1 MFAKE
6 VGADSACE
14 TSYKKRR
21 DPSEYATKDE
31 KEAEDDFLA
40 PARWWFFTTL
50 FPLIAGT
57 FGPVATA
64 FSICA
69 VTQPW
74 RIVVDPT
81 NTTEQQGLEVANPS
95 WLTIVNALSLGIAIV
110 TNLLMLMQMAEKIPY
125 RIAAVFV
132 IIGWWISSALL
143 LGLVAAAPSQLL
155 LPSGQSRTWSQAY
168 YYAILAAAIYGF
180 IGAMLAI
187 TAYGVYKG
195 RYATKFKLTTAQRT
209 LMLQTIFFIGYVLA
223 AAEVYS
229 YIEGWAYLDAGFG
242 DYAPKTHLGRSL
254 AFPMV
259 IGGIL
264 FVGLI
269 IGSIRSLVLQ
279 GGSAKISRR
288 MLERARVRALQSLNH
303 ENGTIRVGL
312 FRKHDVGNSATTELE
327 KRRQEFNTMRK
338 VQKRARRSNQLLA
351 LGVSGGAWIGLWII
365 GSVVFWKA
373 EQSYGGWSFF
383 DAIWFTYIS
392 FLTVGYGDFE
402 PTTQAAKTAFVFWAL
417 LALPTLTLLIGAI
430 GDNLSE
436 VINSTALKIAEA
448 PWLAGTTLQ
457 RGAIK
462 AKKGVG
468 SKHGDTRPPGFM
480 EKEHGPGVKVDHPH
494 FVNDKAHADAA
505 HSMAMD
511 FHHAKGVEANPKEVR
526 KHRDKARRYRGYL
539 LFKAVKDVVTHL
551 DASPPRRY
559 NYDEWSWFLK
569 ILGEDE
575 NNPKNHRQLHEI
587 RLEEERHAPGAG
599 IGQGGF
605 HGGKEGETE
614 IVPWSWLGPRSPL
627 MSSTSEPHWLL
638 ERLMSALETELYEK
652 TVELERR
659 EMEDEGD
666 GEEDEGTPS
675 KEAMQ
680 TPLEVRS

>member
-1 MFAKE
+1 MKYPWL
-6 VGADSACE
+6 GHSADWASH
-14 TSYKKRR
+14 SVFR
-21 DPSEYATKDE
+21 DCHGIHYWYVCSS
-31 KEAEDDFLA
+31 FL
-40 PARWWFFTTL
+40 T
-50 FPLIAGT
+50 
-57 FGPVATA
+57 
-64 FSICA
+64 
-69 VTQPW
+69 
-74 RIVVDPT
+74 DPP
-81 NTTEQQGLEVANPS
+81 NGH
-95 WLTIVNALSLGIAIV
+95 
-110 TNLLMLMQMAEKIPY
+110 
-125 RIAAVFV
+125 
-132 IIGWWISSALL
+132 
-143 LGLVAAAPSQLL
+143 
-155 LPSGQSRTWSQAY
+155 
-168 YYAILAAAIYGF
+168 
-180 IGAMLAI
+180 
-187 TAYGVYKG
+187 
-195 RYATKFKLTTAQRT
+195 
-209 LMLQTIFFIGYVLA
+209 LQ
-223 AAEVYS
+223 
-229 YIEGWAYLDAGFG
+229 GFG

-269 IGSIRSLVLQ
+269 IGSIRTLVLQ
-279 GGSAKISRR
+279 GGSTKVSRR
-288 MLERARVRALQSLNH
+288 MLEKARQRALESLDH

-312 FRKHDVGNSATTELE
+312 FRKHDVGNSAATELG
-327 KRRQEFNTMRK
+327 RRQQEFDTMRK
-338 VQKRARRSNQLLA
+338 VQNRARRVNQLLA
-351 LGVSGGAWIGLWII
+351 LGISGGAWLGLWII

-373 EQSYGGWSFF
+373 EQVYGGWSFF

-430 GDNLSE
+430 GDNLAE
-436 VINSTALKIAEA
+436 AINSTALKIAEA

-468 SKHGDTRPPGFM
+468 SKHKDTKPPGFM
-480 EKEHGPGVKVDHPH
+480 DEEHGPGVKVDHPH
-494 FVNDKAHADAA
+494 FGDDTAHADAA

-511 FHHAKGVEANPKEVR
+511 FHHAKGAEADPAEVR

-539 LFKAVKDVVTHL
+539 LFKAVKEVVTHL

-559 NYDEWSWFLK
+559 KYDEWSWFLK

-575 NNPKNHRQLHEI
+575 NNPKNHRPLHALKHEQ
-587 RLEEERHAPGAG
+587 ERHGPGTG

-605 HGGKEGETE
+605 HGGKEGENE

-659 EMEDEGD
+659 EVEDEGV
-666 GEEDEGTPS
+666 GEKHEGMSGKEGTP
-675 KEAMQ
+675 
-680 TPLEVRS
+680 PHLELKTSPPEIQEDSTGEKV